1 MGSRDALSN
10 SWVMPR
16 DLDPNPQ
23 MHFGGSPP
31 LRQLC
36 VGIVVVD
43 LAAKDVSRLGRQL
56 SPQAEN
62 LVRYDE
68 DPNGLAKKH
77 AHDDGISFLE

>member
-1 MGSRDALSN
+1 
-10 SWVMPR
+10 MPT

-23 MHFGGSPP
+23 IHFGGSLP

-36 VGIVVVD
+36 VSIVVVD
-43 LAAKDVSRLGRQL
+43 LPAKDVSGLGRQL

-68 DPNGLAKKH
+68 DPNRLAKKH
-77 AHDDGISFLE
+77 ARDDSISFLE